1 MAVRK
6 TCVRIGCA
14 NLVQYSR
21 HGVCAWHYKELM
33 GTYPQ
38 RKQRKTPHTKPAGD
52 KTEWEWIKEHLGL

>member
-1 MAVRK
+1 MAIRK
-6 TCVRIGCA
+6 KCVRVGCA

-38 RKQRKTPHTKPAGD
+38 RPQRTGQSKPAANMS
-52 KTEWEWIKEHLGL
+52 EWEWIKKELGL

>member
-6 TCVRIGCA
+6 TCVNINCA

-21 HGVCAWHYKELM
+21 YGLCAWHYKELM

-38 RKQRKTPHTKPAGD
+38 RPQRNAGIKPAGD

>member
-1 MAVRK
+1 MAIRK
-6 TCVRIGCA
+6 KCVNVNCQ

-21 HGVCAWHYKELM
+21 HRVCAWHYKELM

-38 RKQRKTPHTKPAGD
+38 RPQRKTPHIKPAGD